1 MRMSARFS
9 EVISMSMELLSP
21 AGDMERLT
29 MAVAYGADAVYL
41 AGGQFG
47 MRAFAG
53 NFSREGLKDAVE
65 LCHAHGVK
73 VHVTCNT
80 MPRNQ
85 ELPALPEY
93 LEFLK
98 DLGVDALI
106 IGDVGV
112 MALAQRYAPGVPI
125 HMSTQIGVTNYA
137 AAQFWHDQG
146 ASRVILARELTLEEV
161 AGICANRPRGLEVE
175 AFVHGAMCVS
185 FSGRCVISNYMT
197 GRDASRGACA
207 QPCRYKYALMEEQR
221 PGEYFPVE
229 EDSEGTYLFNSKD
242 MCMID
247 HIPQLLSI
255 GLDSLKIEGRAKSAY
270 YAGMVT
276 NAYRHAID
284 AAAEGRALDP
294 VWRAELDKVSHRPYS
309 EGFWFGKPEQ
319 YVGDARYIRDWQVSA
334 VVTSCAPDGSALLSL
349 RNKFRRGDELELIG
363 PGLSPI
369 PFVAEDLA
377 DGQGI
382 LLEEART
389 PQMALRLT
397 LPGQAPALS
406 ILRKKT
412 SD

>member
-1 MRMSARFS
+1 
-9 EVISMSMELLSP
+9 
-21 AGDMERLT
+21 
-29 MAVAYGADAVYL
+29 
-41 AGGQFG
+41 
-47 MRAFAG
+47 
-53 NFSREGLKDAVE
+53 
-65 LCHAHGVK
+65 
-73 VHVTCNT
+73 
-80 MPRNQ
+80 
-85 ELPALPEY
+85 
-93 LEFLK
+93 
-98 DLGVDALI
+98 
-106 IGDVGV
+106 
-112 MALAQRYAPGVPI
+112 
-125 HMSTQIGVTNYA
+125 
-137 AAQFWHDQG
+137 
-146 ASRVILARELTLEEV
+146 
-161 AGICANRPRGLEVE
+161 
-175 AFVHGAMCVS
+175 
-185 FSGRCVISNYMT
+185 
-197 GRDASRGACA
+197 
-207 QPCRYKYALMEEQR
+207 
-221 PGEYFPVE
+221 
-229 EDSEGTYLFNSKD
+229 
-242 MCMID
+242 MID

-334 VVTSCAPDGSALLSL
+334 IVTSCAPDGSALLSL